1 MKIRIT
7 GKSLRKAQV
16 GGTQRNSISINGIIY
31 FEGDPGYEQA
41 KKDAA
46 DIKAEAASFRAMVNS
61 RMGTSAPGAAPQAT
75 NLQTNSA
82 SQPRTNIQMP
92 AAPTAF
98 AGSIPNVTMGQQP
111 APNWGNLIPSVN
123 TNAAAYTNLMDNTP
137 QVSGVNQP
145 KAFIPTG
152 NLSGSSNAWT
162 ATSAPTMQMP
172 SQPTQYATAKPVADL
187 NAAKSMIG
195 QSSRDLQN
203 TLKTG
208 SAKDIKAGIA
218 GFNSTYGTDLKDPR
232 FFKLGAKG
240 RETLGT
246 IGKGAE
252 ALQKGIAIAGVLT
265 DFIDNKNQQKNFNS
279 YMRDQQMSDNL
290 YPVIQGSRGDYVQTG
305 TSYGAFRPD
314 EMTVNKGMFAEMGG
328 ELNTETMK
336 IRITSGPARM
346 EYGGQAKNG
355 YGLDLGKSH
364 FSGQMSEN
372 PIDNMSSSMSE
383 IKNPNE
389 PYVLETE
396 DGEEVLRPDG
406 TKFRLVGDSHANG
419 GIKNTAS
426 QIPSG
431 SYIYS
436 KKLKETNPEILSK
449 FNKTYKRGGVSYS
462 DISSQYDLNKFK
474 SILDDPNA
482 DALSKSTA
490 QMMSDNY
497 KKKLGQLALV
507 QEAKKGFKEGI
518 PQVYTNSVE
527 QAAYGG
533 YVDTFGLGG
542 ASYLLGPEQIDP
554 YAGGKEKTPTGKSNK
569 YDRGKDYLENWEK
582 FIPGV
587 SKLSNKEAQS
597 KIYDLI
603 YQQNPSAINE
613 MWTKYGLTKEGKKY
627 KDLNSLT
634 KDGRFTKQ
642 LGPEELK
649 ALKKAYVDGFFGAR
663 QLDPS
668 AIPPPSP
675 PPPGT
680 PPPPPKTPPLPP
692 LVPPTLTTGKQDPT
706 PYDFLAPDKMS
717 MLAAGMNAP
726 KKYLPYY
733 ANYAAN
739 IPTPTFYSPERE
751 LAANAEQA
759 NIQTQGLANFASPQ
773 SFMSNSSAIQG
784 KAAEQAA
791 NTLGRYNNL
800 NVGVANQFSP
810 MIAETLNKQAMYA
823 AERANELFKGNTIAN
838 QYYDNAKRS
847 YFTNLTKSYAN
858 AWNNRMNFGDMND
871 NMAYMYKD
879 PNTGRNVF
887 KGPIG
892 DISSLG
898 MYGSSMNMGQTGV
911 SNLGSAYNNLYNN
924 YLSQLKDNTDMTPE
938 EKKKQAGNLAN
949 LGLRSMQQT
958 RTVNSRNPF
967 MFNQRST
974 GFTGMDPNFLD
985 DDLNN
990 GIL

>member
-7 GKSLRKAQV
+7 GKPLAKAQV
-16 GGTQRNSISINGIIY
+16 GQQTGEPISIKVNGILYTKDHPDWERIKKEDAENRAMGAQTAGAVAAHFASKNITAPVVPTSVPSASASTVQPVGPSMIEPAKVDLSGFKPPVIAGY
-31 FEGDPGYEQA
+31 KEEPLVAPVDPQEEAA
-41 KKDAA
+41 K
-46 DIKAEAASFRAMVNS
+46 KAEADFRAKNPNAPINS
-61 RMGTSAPGAAPQAT
+61 STMPGLADQVAQRADPTGYEMDQRIKNDPKYARQLKRSLKDNATYKTIGAASGALT
-75 NLQTNSA
+75 GA
-82 SQPRTNIQMP
+82 IY
-92 AAPTAF
+92 AA
-98 AGSIPNVTMGQQP
+98 
-111 APNWGNLIPSVN
+111 
-123 TNAAAYTNLMDNTP
+123 
-137 QVSGVNQP
+137 
-145 KAFIPTG
+145 
-152 NLSGSSNAWT
+152 
-162 ATSAPTMQMP
+162 
-172 SQPTQYATAKPVADL
+172 
-187 NAAKSMIG
+187 
-195 QSSRDLQN
+195 
-203 TLKTG
+203 
-208 SAKDIKAGIA
+208 
-218 GFNSTYGTDLKDPR
+218 
-232 FFKLGAKG
+232 GA
-240 RETLGT
+240 
-246 IGKGAE
+246 
-252 ALQKGIAIAGVLT
+252 LT
-265 DFIDNKNQQKNFNS
+265 DFIDNKNKQNDFNS
-279 YMRDQQMSDNL
+279 YMREQQMSDNL
-290 YPVIQGSRGDYVQTG
+290 YPVQQGSRGDYVQTG

-314 EMTVNKGMFAEMGG
+314 QMTVNKGMFAKMGG

-336 IRITSGPARM
+336 IRIISGPAKM
-346 EYGGQAKNG
+346 EYGGQTKNG
-355 YGLDLGKSH
+355 YSLDLGQEK
-364 FSGQMSEN
+364 FYEQMYGN
-372 PIDNMSSSMSE
+372 PMNNMSSSMSE
-383 IKNPNE
+383 IENPNE

-396 DGEEVLRPDG
+396 GGEEVLRPDG

-436 KKLKETNPEILSK
+436 KKLKESNPEILSK

-462 DISSQYDLNKFK
+462 NISSQYDLNKFK

-482 DALSKSTA
+482 DPLSKSTA

-518 PQVYTNSVE
+518 PQVYTNSLE

-533 YVDTFGLGG
+533 YVPMFATGG
-542 ASYLLGPEQIDP
+542 SLPETEQIDP

-582 FIPGV
+582 FIPGI

-603 YQQNPSAINE
+603 YQQNPNAINE

-627 KDLNSLT
+627 KDLNSLA

-642 LGPEELK
+642 LGLDQLK
-649 ALKKAYVDGFFGAR
+649 DLKKAYVDGFFGAR

-668 AIPPPSP
+668 AIPPPP
-675 PPPGT
+675 PPPVA
-680 PPPPPKTPPLPP
+680 PPPVDPPSVVPPPKTPPL
-692 LVPPTLTTGKQDPT
+692 VPPTETPGKKIPT

-717 MLAAGMNAP
+717 MVAAGMNPP
-726 KKYLPYY
+726 KKYLPYF

-759 NIQTQGLANFASPQ
+759 NIMSQGLSNVAGSPGNY
-773 SFMSNSSAIQG
+773 MTNISAIQG
-784 KAAEQAA
+784 KAAEQAT

-810 MIAETLNKQAMYA
+810 MVAEAMNKQAMYA
-823 AERANELFKGNTIAN
+823 AERTNELFKGNVIAN
-838 QYYDNAKRS
+838 QQYDNSKRA

-879 PNTGRNVF
+879 PRSGRNVF

-898 MYGSSMNMGQTGV
+898 MYGSSMNMGQRGV
-911 SNLGSAYNNLYNN
+911 SNLGSTYNTLYNN
-924 YLSQLKDNTDMTPE
+924 YLSQLKDSADMTPE
-938 EKKKQAGNLAN
+938 EKKKQAANLAN

-974 GFTGMDPNFLD
+974 GFTGVDPNNFD
-985 DDLNN
+985 DDFNN
-990 GIL
+990 DIL

>member
-7 GKSLRKAQV
+7 GKSLRKAQA

-41 KKDAA
+41 KKEAA
-46 DIKAEAASFRAMVNS
+46 DMKAEADSFRAMVNS
-61 RMGTSAPGAAPQAT
+61 RMGTSAPGTAPQAT

-82 SQPRTNIQMP
+82 SQPRTNTQMP

-98 AGSIPNVTMGQQP
+98 AGSMPNVTMGQQP

-123 TNAAAYTNLMDNTP
+123 TNAAVYTNLMGNTP

-145 KAFIPTG
+145 KAFTPTG

-162 ATSAPTMQMP
+162 ATSVPTMQMP

-252 ALQKGIAIAGVLT
+252 ALQTGIAVAGVLT
-265 DFIDNKNQQKNFNS
+265 DFIDNGNQQRNFNS

-290 YPVIQGSRGDYVQTG
+290 YPVTQGSRGDYVQTG

-533 YVDTFGLGG
+533 YVDTFAVGG
-542 ASYLLGPEQIDP
+542 TSFLPGPEQIDP

-668 AIPPPSP
+668 AIPPPPP

-717 MLAAGMNAP
+717 MLAAGMNPP

-784 KAAEQAA
+784 KAAEQVA
-791 NTLGRYNNL
+791 NISGRYNNL

-823 AERANELFKGNTIAN
+823 AERANELFKGNVIAN
-838 QYYDNAKRS
+838 QQYDNARRS

-858 AWNNRMNFGDMND
+858 AWNNRMNLGDIND
-871 NMAYMYKD
+871 NNAYFYKD

-990 GIL
+990 TIL

>member
-1 MKIRIT
+1 MRIRIT
-7 GKSLRKAQV
+7 GKGLKKYQNAGPVTAPGQPVMYNKVMLRPGQSY
-16 GGTQRNSISINGIIY
+16 T
-31 FEGDPGYEQA
+31 DPQTGKITTYEQA
-41 KKDAA
+41 LKKINDIENENIRTQATLDATKKQDDAERAGDLA
-46 DIKAEAASFRAMVNS
+46 DYNRHETVKVSSIPSANIPKPFPSIQPLPAPTSFKGSMPNVQQAPMVEPDKVDLSGFKPPVVAGYQEQPLVAPVDPQEEAAKKAQADFRAKNPN
-61 RMGTSAPGAAPQAT
+61 APLNPSTMPGLADQVAQRADPTGYEMDQRIKNDPKYARQLKRSLKGNATYKTIGAA
-75 NLQTNSA
+75 
-82 SQPRTNIQMP
+82 
-92 AAPTAF
+92 
-98 AGSIPNVTMGQQP
+98 
-111 APNWGNLIPSVN
+111 
-123 TNAAAYTNLMDNTP
+123 
-137 QVSGVNQP
+137 
-145 KAFIPTG
+145 
-152 NLSGSSNAWT
+152 SNALT
-162 ATSAPTMQMP
+162 GAI
-172 SQPTQYATAKPVADL
+172 YA
-187 NAAKSMIG
+187 
-195 QSSRDLQN
+195 
-203 TLKTG
+203 
-208 SAKDIKAGIA
+208 AGA
-218 GFNSTYGTDLKDPR
+218 
-232 FFKLGAKG
+232 
-240 RETLGT
+240 
-246 IGKGAE
+246 
-252 ALQKGIAIAGVLT
+252 LT
-265 DFIDNKNQQKNFNS
+265 DFVDNKNKQNDFNS

-290 YPVIQGSRGDYVQTG
+290 FPVQQGSRGDYVQTG

-314 EMTVNKGMFAEMGG
+314 QMTVNKGMFAKMGG

-336 IRITSGPARM
+336 IRITSGPAKM
-346 EYGGQAKNG
+346 EYGGQTKNG
-355 YGLDLGKSH
+355 YSLDLGQGK
-364 FSGQMSEN
+364 FYEQMNDN
-372 PIDNMSSSMSE
+372 PIYNMSSSMSE
-383 IKNPNE
+383 IENPNE

-396 DGEEVLRPDG
+396 GGEEVLRPDG

-462 DISSQYDLNKFK
+462 NISSQYDLNKFK
-474 SILDDPNA
+474 SILDDPYA
-482 DALSKSTA
+482 DPLSKSTA

-518 PQVYTNSVE
+518 PQVYTNSLE

-533 YVDTFGLGG
+533 YVNKFAVGG
-542 ASYLLGPEQIDP
+542 YSFPDPEQIDP

-582 FIPGV
+582 FIPGIT
-587 SKLSNKEAQS
+587 KLSNKEAQS

-603 YQQNPSAINE
+603 YQQNPNAINE
-613 MWTKYGLTKEGKKY
+613 MWTNYGLTKEGKKY
-627 KDLNSLT
+627 KNLNSLT
-634 KDGRFTKQ
+634 KDGKFTKQ
-642 LGPEELK
+642 LSLDQLK
-649 ALKKAYVDGFFGAR
+649 DLKKAYVDGFFGAR

-668 AIPPPSP
+668 AIPPPPPSTPPPP

-680 PPPPPKTPPLPP
+680 PPPKTPPPP
-692 LVPPTLTTGKQDPT
+692 LVPPFVPPGKQNPT

-717 MLAAGMNAP
+717 MVAAGMNPP
-726 KKYLPYY
+726 KKYLPYF

-739 IPTPTFYSPERE
+739 IPTATFYSPERE

-759 NIQTQGLANFASPQ
+759 NIMSQGLSNVAGSPGNY
-773 SFMSNSSAIQG
+773 MTNISAIQG
-784 KAAEQAA
+784 KAAEQAT

-810 MIAETLNKQAMYA
+810 MVAEAMNKQAMYA
-823 AERANELFKGNTIAN
+823 AERTNELFKGNVIAN
-838 QYYDNAKRS
+838 QQYDNAKRS

-871 NMAYMYKD
+871 NMAYTYKD

-898 MYGSSMNMGQTGV
+898 MYGSSMNMGQRGV
-911 SNLGSAYNNLYNN
+911 SNLGSTYNTLYNN
-924 YLSQLKDNTDMTPE
+924 YLSQLKDSADMTPE
-938 EKKKQAGNLAN
+938 EKKKQAANLAN

-974 GFTGMDPNFLD
+974 GFTGMDPNYFD
-985 DDLNN
+985 DDFNN
-990 GIL
+990 DIL

>member
-1 MKIRIT
+1 MRIRIT
-7 GKSLRKAQV
+7 GKGLKKYQNAGPV
-16 GGTQRNSISINGIIY
+16 TGEPISIKVDGILYTKDHPDWERIKKEDAENRAMGAQTAGVVAAHFASKNITAPAVPASVPSTSASTVQPVGPSMIEPAKVDLSGFKPPVIAGY
-31 FEGDPGYEQA
+31 KEEPLVAPVDPQEEAA
-41 KKDAA
+41 K
-46 DIKAEAASFRAMVNS
+46 KAEADFRAKNPN
-61 RMGTSAPGAAPQAT
+61 APINPSTMPGLADQVAQRADPTGYEMDQRIKNDPKYARQLKRSLKGNDTYKTIGAASGALT
-75 NLQTNSA
+75 GA
-82 SQPRTNIQMP
+82 IY
-92 AAPTAF
+92 AA
-98 AGSIPNVTMGQQP
+98 
-111 APNWGNLIPSVN
+111 
-123 TNAAAYTNLMDNTP
+123 
-137 QVSGVNQP
+137 
-145 KAFIPTG
+145 
-152 NLSGSSNAWT
+152 
-162 ATSAPTMQMP
+162 
-172 SQPTQYATAKPVADL
+172 
-187 NAAKSMIG
+187 
-195 QSSRDLQN
+195 
-203 TLKTG
+203 
-208 SAKDIKAGIA
+208 
-218 GFNSTYGTDLKDPR
+218 
-232 FFKLGAKG
+232 GA
-240 RETLGT
+240 
-246 IGKGAE
+246 
-252 ALQKGIAIAGVLT
+252 LT
-265 DFIDNKNQQKNFNS
+265 DFVDNKNKQNDFNS
-279 YMRDQQMSDNL
+279 YMREQQMSDNL
-290 YPVIQGSRGDYVQTG
+290 YPVQQGSRGDYVQTG

-314 EMTVNKGMFAEMGG
+314 QMTVNKGMFAKMGG

-336 IRITSGPARM
+336 IRIISGPDKM
-346 EYGGQAKNG
+346 EYGGQTKNG
-355 YGLDLGKSH
+355 YSLDLGQGK
-364 FSGQMSEN
+364 FYEQMYGN
-372 PIDNMSSSMSE
+372 PINNMSSSMSE
-383 IKNPNE
+383 IENPNE

-396 DGEEVLRPDG
+396 GGEEVLRPDG

-436 KKLKETNPEILSK
+436 KKLKESNPEILSK

-462 DISSQYDLNKFK
+462 NISSQYDLNKFK

-482 DALSKSTA
+482 DPLSKSTA

-518 PQVYTNSVE
+518 PQVYTNSLE

-533 YVDTFGLGG
+533 YVPMFATGG
-542 ASYLLGPEQIDP
+542 SLPEPEQIDP

-582 FIPGV
+582 FIPGI

-603 YQQNPSAINE
+603 YQQNPNAINE

-627 KDLNSLT
+627 KDLNSLA

-642 LGPEELK
+642 LGLDQLK
-649 ALKKAYVDGFFGAR
+649 DLKKAYVDGFFGAR

-668 AIPPPSP
+668 AIPPPP
-675 PPPGT
+675 PPPVA
-680 PPPPPKTPPLPP
+680 PPPVAPPPNTPPLPP
-692 LVPPTLTTGKQDPT
+692 LVPPTETPGKKIPT

-717 MLAAGMNAP
+717 MVAAGMNPP

-759 NIQTQGLANFASPQ
+759 NIMSQGLSNVAGSPGNY
-773 SFMSNSSAIQG
+773 MTNISAIQG
-784 KAAEQAA
+784 KAAEQAT

-810 MIAETLNKQAMYA
+810 MVAEAMNKQAMYA
-823 AERANELFKGNTIAN
+823 AERTNELFKGNVIAN
-838 QYYDNAKRS
+838 QQYDNSKRA

-879 PNTGRNVF
+879 PRSGRNVF

-898 MYGSSMNMGQTGV
+898 MYGSSMNMGQRGV
-911 SNLGSAYNNLYNN
+911 SNLGSTYNTLYNN
-924 YLSQLKDNTDMTPE
+924 YLSQLKDSADMTPE
-938 EKKKQAGNLAN
+938 EKKKQAANLAN

-974 GFTGMDPNFLD
+974 GFTGVDPNNFD
-985 DDLNN
+985 DDFNN
-990 GIL
+990 DIL

>member
-16 GGTQRNSISINGIIY
+16 GGEEPKSIKVNNITY
-31 FEGDPGYEQA
+31 TPGHPDWERI
-41 KKDAA
+41 KKEYA
-46 DIKAEAASFRAMVNS
+46 DNNAAASDVRDQVNNA
-61 RMGTSAPGAAPQAT
+61 MGTPR
-75 NLQTNSA
+75 LQESII
-82 SQPRTNIQMP
+82 SQPRTTMQVP
-92 AAPTAF
+92 AAPTTFTGAM
-98 AGSIPNVTMGQQP
+98 PNITMGQQP

-123 TNAAAYTNLMDNTP
+123 TNAAVYNNLMGNAP
-137 QVSGVNQP
+137 QVTGINQP
-145 KAFIPTG
+145 KAFTSVG
-152 NLSGSSNAWT
+152 NTASPSNAWT
-162 ATSAPTMQMP
+162 TTAAPTVNLP
-172 SQPTQYATAKPVADL
+172 AQPTQYATAKPVANL
-187 NAAKSMIG
+187 SAAKNMIG
-195 QSSRDLQN
+195 QSSKDLQN
-203 TLKTG
+203 TLKIG

-232 FFKLGAKG
+232 LFKLGAKG

-246 IGKGAE
+246 IGKGAD
-252 ALQKGIAIAGVLT
+252 ALQTGIAVASALT
-265 DFIDNKNQQKNFNS
+265 DFIDNGNQQRNFNS

-290 YPVIQGSRGDYVQTG
+290 YPVTQGSRGDYVQTG

-336 IRITSGPARM
+336 IRITSGPARL
-346 EYGGQAKNG
+346 EYGGQAKNV
-355 YGLDLGKSH
+355 YGLDLGKGH
-364 FSGQMSEN
+364 IYGEMNEN
-372 PIDNMSSSMSE
+372 PIDSMSSSMSE
-383 IKNPNE
+383 IENPNE
-389 PYVLETE
+389 PYTLETE
-396 DGEEVLRPDG
+396 GGEEVLRPDG

-482 DALSKSTA
+482 DTLSKSTA

-507 QEAKKGFKEGI
+507 QEAKKGFKKGI
-518 PQVYTNSVE
+518 PQVYTNSIE

-533 YVDTFGLGG
+533 YVPMFATGG
-542 ASYLLGPEQIDP
+542 DALLTALDQVDP

-603 YQQNPSAINE
+603 YEQNPSAINE
-613 MWTKYGLTKEGKKY
+613 MWTKYGLTNEGKKY
-627 KDLNSLT
+627 KDLTGLT
-634 KDGRFTKQ
+634 KNGTFTKQ
-642 LGPEELK
+642 LGPDQLK

-668 AIPPPSP
+668 AIPPPSA

-680 PPPPPKTPPLPP
+680 PPAPPSKTPPAPP
-692 LVPPTLTTGKQDPT
+692 LVPPTLTQPKNPT

-717 MLAAGMNAP
+717 MLTAGMNAP

-759 NIQTQGLANFASPQ
+759 NIQTQGLANFAGPQ

-823 AERANELFKGNTIAN
+823 AERANELFKGNVVAN
-838 QYYDNAKRS
+838 QQYDNAKRS

-858 AWNNRMNFGDMND
+858 AWNNRMNLGDIND
-871 NMAYMYKD
+871 NNAYYYKD
-879 PNTGRNVF
+879 PNTGRNVL

-892 DISSLG
+892 DISTLG
-898 MYGSSMNMGQTGV
+898 MYGSSTNMGQTGV

-924 YLSQLKDNTDMTPE
+924 YLSQLKDNGDMTPE

-974 GFTGMDPNFLD
+974 GFTGMDSNNFD

-990 GIL
+990 DIL

>member
-1 MKIRIT
+1 MRIRIT
-7 GKSLRKAQV
+7 GKGLKKYQNAGPVTASGQPVMYNKVMLRPGQSY
-16 GGTQRNSISINGIIY
+16 T
-31 FEGDPGYEQA
+31 DPQTGKITTYEQA
-41 KKDAA
+41 LKKINDIENENVRTQASLDALKKQDDAERAGDLA
-46 DIKAEAASFRAMVNS
+46 DFNRHETVKVSSIPSASASIPKTFPSIQPFPAPTSFTGSMPNMQQAPMVEPDKVDLSGFKPPVIAGYKEQPLVAPVDPQEEAAKKAEADFRAKNPN
-61 RMGTSAPGAAPQAT
+61 APINPST
-75 NLQTNSA
+75 
-82 SQPRTNIQMP
+82 MP
-92 AAPTAF
+92 GLA
-98 AGSIPNVTMGQQP
+98 
-111 APNWGNLIPSVN
+111 
-123 TNAAAYTNLMDNTP
+123 D
-137 QVSGVNQP
+137 QVAQR
-145 KAFIPTG
+145 ADPTG
-152 NLSGSSNAWT
+152 YEMDQRIKND
-162 ATSAPTMQMP
+162 PK
-172 SQPTQYATAKPVADL
+172 YAR
-187 NAAKSMIG
+187 
-195 QSSRDLQN
+195 Q
-203 TLKTG
+203 LKRSLKG
-208 SAKDIKAGIA
+208 ND
-218 GFNSTYGTDLKDPR
+218 TYK
-232 FFKLGAKG
+232 
-240 RETLGT
+240 T
-246 IGKGAE
+246 IGKASNALTGAIY
-252 ALQKGIAIAGVLT
+252 AAGALT
-265 DFIDNKNQQKNFNS
+265 DFVDNKNKQNDFKS

-290 YPVIQGSRGDYVQTG
+290 YPVQQGSRGDYVQTG

-314 EMTVNKGMFAEMGG
+314 QMTVNKGMFAKMGG

-336 IRITSGPARM
+336 IRIISGPAKM
-346 EYGGQAKNG
+346 EYGGQTKNG
-355 YGLDLGKSH
+355 YSLDLGQEK
-364 FSGQMSEN
+364 FYEQMYGN
-372 PIDNMSSSMSE
+372 PMNNMSSSMSE
-383 IKNPNE
+383 IENPNE

-396 DGEEVLRPDG
+396 GGEEVLRPDG

-436 KKLKETNPEILSK
+436 KKLKESNPEILSK

-462 DISSQYDLNKFK
+462 NISSQYDLNKFK

-482 DALSKSTA
+482 DPLSKSTA

-518 PQVYTNSVE
+518 PQVYTNSLE

-533 YVDTFGLGG
+533 YVPMFATGG
-542 ASYLLGPEQIDP
+542 SLPETEQIDP

-582 FIPGV
+582 FIPGI

-603 YQQNPSAINE
+603 YQQNPNAINE

-627 KDLNSLT
+627 KDLNSLA

-642 LGPEELK
+642 LGLDQLK
-649 ALKKAYVDGFFGAR
+649 DLKKAYVDGFFGAR

-668 AIPPPSP
+668 AIPPPP
-675 PPPGT
+675 PPPVA
-680 PPPPPKTPPLPP
+680 PPPVDPPSVVPPPKTPPL
-692 LVPPTLTTGKQDPT
+692 VPPTETPGKKIPT

-717 MLAAGMNAP
+717 MVAAGMNPP
-726 KKYLPYY
+726 KKYLPYF

-759 NIQTQGLANFASPQ
+759 NIMSQGLSNVAGSPGNY
-773 SFMSNSSAIQG
+773 MTNISAIQG
-784 KAAEQAA
+784 KAAEQAT

-810 MIAETLNKQAMYA
+810 MVAEAMNKQAMYA
-823 AERANELFKGNTIAN
+823 AERTNELFKGNVIAN
-838 QYYDNAKRS
+838 QQYDNSKRA

-879 PNTGRNVF
+879 PRSGRNVF

-911 SNLGSAYNNLYNN
+911 SNLGSIYNNLYNN
-924 YLSQLKDNTDMTPE
+924 YLSQLKDSADMTPE
-938 EKKKQAGNLAN
+938 EKKKQAANLAN

-974 GFTGMDPNFLD
+974 GFTGMDPNNFD
-985 DDLNN
+985 DDFNN
-990 GIL
+990 DIL